1 MVSVPQPHPSA
12 AIADSVSEDT
22 SWELR
27 ERLHQVRRVRWIDY
41 PVATAA
47 IDRLIWLFD
56 GPPSHRPPCSLIYS
70 DTNNGKTTICLKFV
84 RDING
89 ATDGDA
95 GERAE
100 VPVLMVQ
107 APGHPDIS
115 ALYDAILRHLNAPYL
130 ASARADRKG
139 DQVLRLLP
147 QVGVRMIVIDEIHH
161 VLAGKVD
168 QRSIFLNSVKAL
180 SNELRIP
187 IVAVGTQDALR
198 TFQTDQQLG
207 NRFEP
212 FHIPR
217 WTIGKDY
224 ALFLARLSESMGLQ
238 KESNFHSRQLVTRF
252 HSMSEGLTGETS
264 KLMATAAEAAIRS
277 GQEMIDMALLGE
289 VQWTM
294 PSERRRT
301 GRLA

>member
-1 MVSVPQPHPSA
+1 MVGVPQPHPNGEVPA
-12 AIADSVSEDT
+12 PPLDDP
-22 SWELR
+22 SWELC
-27 ERLHQVRRVRWIDY
+27 ERLRAIRKVRWIDY

-47 IDRLIWLFD
+47 VERLTKLID
-56 GPPSHRPPCSLIYS
+56 GPQSHRPPCCLIYS
-70 DTNNGKTTICLKFV
+70 DTNNGKTTVCLKFA
-84 RDING
+84 RDMNG
-89 ATDGDA
+89 TAESDA

-107 APGHPDIS
+107 APAHPDIGG
-115 ALYDAILRHLNAPYL
+115 LYDAFLRRLNAPYL
-130 ASARADRKG
+130 ATARTDRKY

-147 QVGVRMIVIDEIHH
+147 QIGVRMIVIDEIHH
-161 VLAGKVD
+161 ILAGKVD

-217 WTIGKDY
+217 WTVGKDY
-224 ALFLARLSESMGLQ
+224 ALFLARLCDAMGLQ
-238 KESNFHSRQLVTRF
+238 KESNFHSRQLVNRF
-252 HSMSEGLTGETS
+252 HTMSEGLTGETW
-264 KLMATAAEAAIRS
+264 KLMTTAAEAAITSRR
-277 GQEMIDMALLGE
+277 EMIDTVLMEELVWVA
-289 VQWTM
+289 
-294 PSERRRT
+294 PSERRRM
-301 GRLA
+301 GRLG